1 MRAVA
6 VLGLSLLVLCN
17 VGCRYRASAKDY
29 AAVRTACR
37 AGNTA
42 KAEKLTLEMLEDD
55 VFKPRFDAAVT
66 TAGMSESFG
75 IDYCNPMLLNE
86 VAAALERKR

>member
-1 MRAVA
+1 MRAAV

-17 VGCRYRASAKDY
+17 VGCRYRASTKDY
-29 AAVRTACR
+29 AAVRAACR

-42 KAEKLTLEMLEDD
+42 KAEKLTLAMLEDD
-55 VFKPRFDAAVT
+55 VFRPKFYAAAT

-75 IDYCNPMLLNE
+75 IDYCNAMLLNE
-86 VAAALERKR
+86 VAAVLEQKQ